1 MSTDFNFR
9 LVARIIGSLLF
20 IESVLLLA
28 MSFIPFIYGESDARY
43 FLISGGIGL
52 LFAGVLLLL
61 GLKAQPTLGK
71 REGSVIVTFTW
82 VMFAAIGML
91 PFWLSGSIPSVTDA
105 YFETMSGFTTT
116 GASILNNI
124 EALSHGM
131 LFWRSLTHWM
141 GGFGIIVISL
151 ALLPLFGY
159 NGMQLFAAE
168 SSGPTKDKIHP
179 KINETAKRLFLIYM
193 ALNIAE
199 TLLLKFGGMSW
210 VDAVCHSLSTV
221 ATGGFSTKQASI
233 G

>member
-9 LVARIIGSLLF
+9 LIARIIGSLLF

-28 MSFIPFIYGESDARY
+28 MSFIPLIYGESDARY

-52 LFAGVLLLL
+52 LLAGVLLLL
-61 GLKAQPTLGK
+61 GLKAQPTLSK

-131 LFWRSLTHWM
+131 LLWRSLTHWM
-141 GGFGIIVISL
+141 GGLGIIVISL

-199 TLLLKFGGMSW
+199 TLLLKFGGMKYG
-210 VDAVCHSLSTV
+210 T
-221 ATGGFSTKQASI
+221 TQGGRDSRYGRIRSRNIQFRS
-233 G
+233 